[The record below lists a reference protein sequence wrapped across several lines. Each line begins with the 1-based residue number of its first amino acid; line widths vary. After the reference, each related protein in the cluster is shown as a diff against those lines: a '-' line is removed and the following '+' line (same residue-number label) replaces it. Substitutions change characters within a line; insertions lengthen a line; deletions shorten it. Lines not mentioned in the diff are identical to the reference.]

1 MDTDFAHSK
10 SYRRYLLIECALS
23 ENTVRAYLG
32 DIAAFFDYLSNVRFP
47 AGHPAPDV
55 NDITT
60 EDIIDYLSSISGQSK
75 RTQARVV
82 SSLHS
87 YFSWLCAEGLCKE
100 NPSDAVKAPKL
111 GTYLPAVLSVEEVE
125 RLIDAAGS
133 SETSG
138 VRDRAILETMYGLG
152 LRVSETVSLKI
163 SSIFFEDGYV
173 SVIGKGNK
181 QRIVPLGDLAAEA
194 LQDYLAVR
202 PRAAERNSD
211 DIVFLNRFGK
221 GMSRVAVFKL
231 LKSCAVKAGITKE
244 ISPHTLRHSFATH
257 LIENGADLRAV
268 QEMLGHASILTT
280 EIYTH
285 IDSSTWQRHIL
296 ERHPLGG

>member
-1 MDTDFAHSK
+1 MDFAHSK

-23 ENTVRAYLG
+23 ENTARAYLG

-47 AGHPAPDV
+47 TGHPAPDV

-244 ISPHTLRHSFATH
+244 ISPHTLRH

-268 QEMLGHASILTT
+268 QEMLGHESILTT

-285 IDSSTWQRHIL
+285 IDSSTWQRNIL
-296 ERHPLGG
+296 EHHPLGG

>member
-1 MDTDFAHSK
+1 MDFAHSK

-23 ENTVRAYLG
+23 ENTARAYLG

-47 AGHPAPDV
+47 AGHPALDV

-87 YFSWLCAEGLCKE
+87 YFAWLCSEGLCKE

-138 VRDRAILETMYGLG
+138 VRDRAIFETMYGLG

-231 LKSCAVKAGITKE
+231 LKSYAVKAGITKE

-268 QEMLGHASILTT
+268 QEMLGHESILTT

-296 ERHPLGG
+296 EHHPLGG

>member
-1 MDTDFAHSK
+1 MDFAHSK

-23 ENTVRAYLG
+23 ENTARAYLG

-47 AGHPAPDV
+47 AGHPTLDV
-55 NDITT
+55 SEITT

-87 YFSWLCAEGLCKE
+87 YFAWLCSEGLCKE

-111 GTYLPAVLSVEEVE
+111 GTYLPAVLSVDEVE

-231 LKSCAVKAGITKE
+231 LKSCAVKSGITKE

-268 QEMLGHASILTT
+268 QEMLGHESILTT

-285 IDSSTWQRHIL
+285 IDSSTWQRNIL
-296 ERHPLGG
+296 EHHPLNG

>member
-1 MDTDFAHSK
+1 MDFAHSK

-23 ENTVRAYLG
+23 ENTARAYLG

-47 AGHPAPDV
+47 TGHPAPDV

-133 SETSG
+133 S
-138 VRDRAILETMYGLG
+138 
-152 LRVSETVSLKI
+152 
-163 SSIFFEDGYV
+163 
-173 SVIGKGNK
+173 
-181 QRIVPLGDLAAEA
+181 
-194 LQDYLAVR
+194 
-202 PRAAERNSD
+202 
-211 DIVFLNRFGK
+211 
-221 GMSRVAVFKL
+221 
-231 LKSCAVKAGITKE
+231 
-244 ISPHTLRHSFATH
+244 
-257 LIENGADLRAV
+257 
-268 QEMLGHASILTT
+268 
-280 EIYTH
+280 
-285 IDSSTWQRHIL
+285 
-296 ERHPLGG
+296 